1 MTLNDMERQT
11 VRNALEAAWTHVSR
25 SIEIAEQDDE
35 DATSMEGDLKLI
47 EIAQTILGAGR

>member
-1 MTLNDMERQT
+1 MNDAERQT

-35 DATSMEGDLKLI
+35 DASSMEDDLKLI
-47 EIAQTILGAGR
+47 ETAQTILGAGQ